1 MSLNAP
7 AQIGRKPAVN
17 GLGLGSPR
25 TVV

>member
-17 GLGLGSPR
+17 EQGSDHR
-25 TVV
+25 ELL